1 MKKLI
6 KKVFGLD
13 VYASSKNVKGRKSSG
28 CEDTATYKNWRKNM
42 NSNSDSW
49 N

>member
-28 CEDTATYKNWRKNM
+28 REDSSAYKNWRLNG
-42 NSNSDSW
+42 NYDGTSTN
-49 N
+49 